1 MVSRHLRVLQLLVLA
16 AVMAGCAP
24 ATIDEVV
31 TGAGVPRD
39 AVVRLTDDWAVAAR
53 RADNTVQV
61 LKFERDPDSGSW
73 SSSETAGGSPA
84 PTSGSAH
91 LTSQDG
97 NTGLRWNSY
106 FFGTAPPS
114 VSRAAVEGL
123 DGLGGQV
130 VDGAWVLVFEEKGLT
145 TDDMEWQFLDAF
157 GNVVD
162 SGTGIFPPGA

>member
-16 AVMAGCAP
+16 AVAAGCAP

-73 SSSETAGGSPA
+73 SARRRPA
-84 PTSGSAH
+84 DLRRQHPAA
-91 LTSQDG
+91 LT
-97 NTGLRWNSY
+97 
-106 FFGTAPPS
+106 
-114 VSRAAVEGL
+114 
-123 DGLGGQV
+123 
-130 VDGAWVLVFEEKGLT
+130 
-145 TDDMEWQFLDAF
+145 
-157 GNVVD
+157 
-162 SGTGIFPPGA
+162 